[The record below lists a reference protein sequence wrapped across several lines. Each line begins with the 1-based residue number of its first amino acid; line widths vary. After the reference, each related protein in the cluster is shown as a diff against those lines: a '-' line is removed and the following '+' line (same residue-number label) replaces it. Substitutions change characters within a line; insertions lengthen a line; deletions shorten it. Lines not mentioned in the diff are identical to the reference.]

1 MAYTAQ
7 QRSEIYAQLAD
18 KISPQGAEFLMA
30 QAPPGGWEQ
39 FATKADLKELAA
51 EMTTRFAAVDVKM
64 TQGFAELDMKME
76 RGFAEINS
84 RFAEMDSRFAEMDSR
99 FAKLTEQRGRDV
111 WAFSAAMAVMVITVV
126 VSVFLAG

>member
-18 KISPQGAEFLMA
+18 RISPQGAEFLMA

-84 RFAEMDSRFAEMDSR
+84 RFAEMDSRFA
-99 FAKLTEQRGRDV
+99 KLTEQRGRDV

>member
-1 MAYTAQ
+1 
-7 QRSEIYAQLAD
+7 
-18 KISPQGAEFLMA
+18 MA

-84 RFAEMDSRFAEMDSR
+84 RFAEMDSRFA
-99 FAKLTEQRGRDV
+99 KLTEQRGRDV